1 MSAKNVDPL
10 RRVPVILVVP
20 LLVQTKEKK
29 DKMKAKILKN
39 TENGGESKIK
49 IDLTKEPDVSVMDS
63 KILDEINSDSFAPKS
78 FSSKNKKLPDTIVID
93 LKKQTIKVPQVEP
106 VEPDSIFHHNLFL
119 NEEARSEKWVKE
131 LFTYRQKALQQGLK
145 NVN

>member
-1 MSAKNVDPL
+1 MK
-10 RRVPVILVVP
+10 
-20 LLVQTKEKK
+20 TKT
-29 DKMKAKILKN
+29 LKT

-63 KILDEINSDSFAPKS
+63 KILDEINNDSFAPKS

-106 VEPDSIFHHNLFL
+106 VEPDSIFHHNVSNL
-119 NEEARSEKWVKE
+119 
-131 LFTYRQKALQQGLK
+131 
-145 NVN
+145 